1 MPLRG
6 SPNGASYTRPQ
17 PGRHRSEQ
25 VVAINRNRWSRS
37 IGTGGRN
44 QPECAILASSSSG
57 EVHAPPCSRRCGL
70 AVQCPFCFEEVK
82 PDALVCRTCTR
93 DITVPKPLMEA
104 NARLTA
110 RVAELEAELAVAQAG
125 MSRPL
130 LKL

>member
-1 MPLRG
+1 MAQAG
-6 SPNGASYTRPQ
+6 SGCKGQPRTDESNRPAS
-17 PGRHRSEQ
+17 S
-25 VVAINRNRWSRS
+25 
-37 IGTGGRN
+37 
-44 QPECAILASSSSG
+44 AILASSSSG